1 MKKRI
6 HIIAAIAVL
15 SFNVSFA
22 QTGKIKKADKA
33 YNKFSYIS
41 TTKTLLQLVE
51 NGTANVNQYQQ
62 LANAYYFTGDMES
75 ATKTY
80 KTLMASEE
88 KEAIETESYFRYVQ
102 SLKATENYTEADKW
116 MREFC
121 ELEPN
126 DSRAKAFKAQ
136 PDYLTQIEKLSDTFK
151 LENLSINS
159 ENSDFG
165 TALNDSKLIFASSRK
180 EGKTYNW
187 NAQPF
192 LDLYTLNS
200 DNEVTEL
207 RGDVNTKYHES
218 SSVITKDG
226 NTLYFTRN
234 NYFKGKFKKNK
245 DDAHTLKIY
254 KATKVKGEWTNIEA
268 LPFNSN
274 DYNVGHPALN
284 KNGTV
289 LYFSSDMPGGLGA
302 SDIYKVNI
310 AGDGSFGSV
319 KNLGK
324 GINTEGRENF
334 PFISQKGTL
343 YFSSN
348 GHLGLG
354 GLDIF
359 KVDDMNATN
368 KVIYNLGEP
377 VNSPKDDFAYMI
389 NETTLKGFVSSNR
402 AGGKGDDDIYSFTKN
417 PCEQLVSGVVTDV
430 TTKAII
436 SNATV
441 LVYDAAQQII
451 ATLVSDTQGAFS
463 FKLKC
468 KEQTYKVVGSK
479 LDFDPTEISF
489 AVDNVFNEPVH
500 LEIALTP
507 IPKAAEVGADLFKLL
522 DLKPILF
529 DYDKSNIRPDAQI
542 ELEKVIAYMK
552 EFPKVKIDIRSHTDS
567 RGRDAYNLALSA
579 RRNSSTVTYIITK
592 GGISKDRIKGKG
604 YGETM
609 LTNKCA
615 NRVKCSKEEHQA
627 NRRSE
632 FIVTEN

>member
-51 NGTANVNQYQQ
+51 NGTANVNQHQQ

-75 ATKTY
+75 AAKTY

-207 RGDVNTKYHES
+207 RSDVNTKYHES

-359 KVDDMNATN
+359 KVDD
-368 KVIYNLGEP
+368 
-377 VNSPKDDFAYMI
+377 
-389 NETTLKGFVSSNR
+389 
-402 AGGKGDDDIYSFTKN
+402 IYSFTKN
-417 PCEQLVSGVVTDV
+417 PCEQLVSGVVTDA

-489 AVDNVFNEPVH
+489 AVDNVFNEPVQ